1 MEENTSSGGDTIVY
15 NIDTSGIEHRL
26 DAVSET
32 LQAINEPGLDKLFY
46 DYNATE
52 TLLVLLL
59 VCVVVHWCVCMIK
72 RGFSWL
78 L

>member
-15 NIDTSGIEHRL
+15 NIDTTGIEHRL

-46 DYNATE
+46 AG
-52 TLLVLLL
+52 
-59 VCVVVHWCVCMIK
+59 CVDVIDDGIAARTCV
-72 RGFSWL
+72 FFHAFNSYL
-78 L
+78 